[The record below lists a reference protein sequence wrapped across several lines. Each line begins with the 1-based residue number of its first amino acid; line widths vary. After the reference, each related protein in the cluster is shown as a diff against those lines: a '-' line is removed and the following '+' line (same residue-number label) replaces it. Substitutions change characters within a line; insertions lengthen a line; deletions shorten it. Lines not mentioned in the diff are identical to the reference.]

1 MCFCIKSSKNR
12 MKIGA
17 KIVSRKGASD
27 ENFGAKKRKS
37 A

>member
-1 MCFCIKSSKNR
+1 MRICIKSSINR

-17 KIVSRKGASD
+17 KIVSGKGASD